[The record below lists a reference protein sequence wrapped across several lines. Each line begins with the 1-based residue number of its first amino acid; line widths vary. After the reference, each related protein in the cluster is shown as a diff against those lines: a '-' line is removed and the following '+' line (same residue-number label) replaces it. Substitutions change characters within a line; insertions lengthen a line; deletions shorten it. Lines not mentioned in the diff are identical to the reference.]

1 MDGEELLQRIA
12 QQAKENELLQPP
24 AGGSSLIEGALED
37 GAETGLPMAQ
47 VIGEEEVRKA
57 NDILHK
63 YKAGKAQLDKRIV
76 DNELWF
82 RMGHWKNYENKM
94 MQGKPKPSSGW
105 LFNSIANK
113 HADAMDNY
121 PEPNVLPRAQDD
133 EETARA
139 LSKILPTVLE
149 QCDYETVYSS
159 RPEPA

>member
-1 MDGEELLQRIA
+1 MDGKELLQRIA

-82 RMGHWKNYENKM
+82 RMGHWKNYENK
-94 MQGKPKPSSGW
+94 GTPSANIANACLTDVSCSVSSRI
-105 LFNSIANK
+105 FSIAL
-113 HADAMDNY
+113 HIAVT
-121 PEPNVLPRAQDD
+121 PFV
-133 EETARA
+133 
-139 LSKILPTVLE
+139 
-149 QCDYETVYSS
+149 SS
-159 RPEPA
+159 LK

>member
-1 MDGEELLQRIA
+1 MDGKELLQRIA

-76 DNELWF
+76 ETSC
-82 RMGHWKNYENKM
+82 G
-94 MQGKPKPSSGW
+94 SGW
-105 LFNSIANK
+105 GTGRLTK
-113 HADAMDNY
+113 T
-121 PEPNVLPRAQDD
+121 R
-133 EETARA
+133 
-139 LSKILPTVLE
+139 
-149 QCDYETVYSS
+149 
-159 RPEPA
+159 